1 MTLRPL
7 EPDLVYTSV
16 GKWGLEL
23 YVSVLFLVQPLS
35 LRLRKWF
42 FVCKKRGD
50 ISFFSVTFIEKIQFG
65 GNGYE
70 VFRGNP

>member
-16 GKWGLEL
+16 GKWGLEE

-42 FVCKKRGD
+42 FVCKKGV
-50 ISFFSVTFIEKIQFG
+50 IKGFFRNIH
-65 GNGYE
+65 
-70 VFRGNP
+70 

>member
-23 YVSVLFLVQPLS
+23 YISVLFQVQPLS

-42 FVCKKRGD
+42 FVCKKKGV
-50 ISFFSVTFIEKIQFG
+50 ISVFFL
-65 GNGYE
+65 
-70 VFRGNP
+70 

>member
-23 YVSVLFLVQPLS
+23 YISVLFQVQPLS

-50 ISFFSVTFIEKIQFG
+50 KCFFSVTFNEKIQF
-65 GNGYE
+65 
-70 VFRGNP
+70 RR

>member
-23 YVSVLFLVQPLS
+23 YISVLFQVQPLS
-35 LRLRKWF
+35 LGLRKWF

-50 ISFFSVTFIEKIQFG
+50 KCFFSVTFNEKIQF
-65 GNGYE
+65 
-70 VFRGNP
+70 RR

>member
-16 GKWGLEL
+16 GKWGLER
-23 YVSVLFLVQPLS
+23 YDSVFFQAQPLS

-50 ISFFSVTFIEKIQFG
+50 KRLFL
-65 GNGYE
+65 
-70 VFRGNP
+70 